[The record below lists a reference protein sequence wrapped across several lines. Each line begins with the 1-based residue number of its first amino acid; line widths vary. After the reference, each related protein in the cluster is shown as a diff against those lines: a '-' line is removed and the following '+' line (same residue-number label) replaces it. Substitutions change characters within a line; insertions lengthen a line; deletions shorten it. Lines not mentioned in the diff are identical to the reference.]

1 MIDKISYYFI
11 LFIIYSFLGWSMEVI
26 LKIIEKKK
34 FINRG
39 FLIGPICPIYGCGCL
54 LLITTLSKYKNNIF
68 VLFGMAI
75 FICSVLEYLTSYIME
90 KIFNARWWDYSTKKY
105 NLNGR
110 ICTSTMIPFGI
121 LGSLVVYIINPLITK
136 IIYLISNKQLKIIT
150 IILLILFIS
159 DLIISLIIMFKFK
172 GTLKTIEKDGT
183 EEISK
188 KVKEILR
195 KRSYLYKR
203 LIDAFP
209 NFMNPKERLII
220 LKQSIEKELK
230 KYLK

>member
-1 MIDKISYYFI
+1 MIDNISYYFI
-11 LFIIYSFLGWSMEVI
+11 LFIIYSFIGWSMEVI

-136 IIYLISNKQLKIIT
+136 IIYLIPNKQLNIIS
-150 IILLILFIS
+150 IILLIIFIS
-159 DLIISLIIMFKFK
+159 DLIISMIIMFKFK